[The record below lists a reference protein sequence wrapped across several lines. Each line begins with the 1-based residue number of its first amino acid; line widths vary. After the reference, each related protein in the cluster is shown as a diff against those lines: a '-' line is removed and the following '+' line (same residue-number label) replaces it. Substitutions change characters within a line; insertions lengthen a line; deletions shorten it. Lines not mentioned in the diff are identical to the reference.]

1 MKNTILDC
9 KTYQIM
15 REEMFERIKIKT
27 KNMYDMKVCN
37 REERWQ
43 ILMNPNNKKTEINEA
58 MKEYRK
64 KAIKRRSQI

>member
-1 MKNTILDC
+1 
-9 KTYQIM
+9 M

-43 ILMNPNNKKTEINEA
+43 ILMNPNNRKIEVNEVL
-58 MKEYRK
+58 KEYIK
-64 KAIKRRSQI
+64 KAIRRRNQI